1 MLEFLLQKYSGN
13 VSGICEV
20 KVTYSQVWWP
30 ILRIRALHLPIQV
43 HTHTAVNT
51 HTHTVSTHPEQWA
64 AIYAAAPGEQL
75 GDRCLAQGH
84 RHGIEGGES
93 IVHSL
98 PPPTIPAGTRL
109 KLTNFRLWVRTI
121 RPWLPHDFPL
131 YDGCIV
137 FTTYNHILNEVI

>member
-51 HTHTVSTHPEQWA
+51 HTHREHTPRAVGTHLCCGAWGA
-64 AIYAAAPGEQL
+64 V
-75 GDRCLAQGH
+75 
-84 RHGIEGGES
+84 GGSVPCSRTPSWYWRWRE
-93 IVHSL
+93 HCTFT

-121 RPWLPHDFPL
+121 RPWFPHDFPL